1 MVSKVYFKV
10 GNYSLFP
17 VYGVAKTHTIP
28 VTMLPFGQTPRCFT
42 NPWGTRGKP

>member
-17 VYGVAKTHTIP
+17 VKV
-28 VTMLPFGQTPRCFT
+28 R
-42 NPWGTRGKP
+42 RGMPMFVRLCQDV

>member
-17 VYGVAKTHTIP
+17 VTWSTSYMYSYTRSP
-28 VTMLPFGQTPRCFT
+28 CPR
-42 NPWGTRGKP
+42 

>member
-17 VYGVAKTHTIP
+17 VLIRLLYSY
-28 VTMLPFGQTPRCFT
+28 L
-42 NPWGTRGKP
+42 TRSDTVQILTYIL

>member
-17 VYGVAKTHTIP
+17 VTYGIVNFLAQNRP
-28 VTMLPFGQTPRCFT
+28 LLAVF
-42 NPWGTRGKP
+42 